1 MIKQLSE
8 SKSFFLELAQ
18 VALQLQGAFHQAI
31 FITGALPGVQD
42 CLDPQLDFCFF
53 SLQSFTCFTRSKLS
67 LSQSKTGE
75 LCKELQPLN
84 DQGSLC

>member
-1 MIKQLSE
+1 MTRQLSGE
-8 SKSFFLELAQ
+8 SKSFFLELLAQ

-31 FITGALPGVQD
+31 FITGGLPGVQD
-42 CLDPQLDFCFF
+42 CLGPQLGF
-53 SLQSFTCFTRSKLS
+53 SFLALYI
-67 LSQSKTGE
+67 SQSKTGE